1 MINESNKKLSIIY
14 THNILREF
22 SDENHLLTQTD
33 IANKIKQIYG
43 MECERKSVSTNIES
57 LIELGVDIV
66 KVPHKG
72 CFLGERTLEPSEV
85 SFIVDALFSS
95 KSISGNQAKGLSQK
109 LSNLLSK
116 YQRKKY
122 TYVYKADQIN
132 RTDNKELFYNIDI
145 INEAIEKH
153 KQIKFNYN
161 RYYFKDEE
169 KTRKPYIVNP
179 YFLINSQG
187 KYFLVCNYDY
197 YDEIGNYKVERIS
210 NIEILDSD
218 SKPITKVKGF
228 ENGIDITKYVN
239 ENIYMFAT
247 KTIKATVKIYDNWA
261 TSYVDEWFGNN
272 SRFYE
277 KDNQIFADIE
287 ANESSLIYWCL
298 QYGESIELVKPAEC
312 RQKIQC
318 ILQQMNDRYNRR

>member
-1 MINESNKKLSIIY
+1 MVKESKKKLSIIY
-14 THNILREF
+14 THNILKEY
-22 SDENHLLTQTD
+22 SDENHLLTQAD

-43 MECERKSVSTNIES
+43 MECERKSVATNIES
-57 LIELGVDIV
+57 LIGLGVDIV
-66 KVPHKG
+66 KVPRKG
-72 CFLGERTLEPSEV
+72 CFLGERALEPSEV

-122 TYVYKADQIN
+122 TYVYKAEQIN

-153 KQIKFNYN
+153 KQIKFDYK
-161 RYYFKDEE
+161 RFYFKNEE
-169 KTRKPYIVNP
+169 KIRKPYIVNP

-210 NIEILDSD
+210 NREILDSD
-218 SKPITKVKGF
+218 AKPITEVKGF

-247 KTIKATVKIYDNWA
+247 KAIKATLRIYDNWA
-261 TSYVDEWFGNN
+261 TSYVDEWFGKN
-272 SRFYE
+272 SRFFE
-277 KDNQIFADIE
+277 KDGNIFAEIDV
-287 ANESSLIYWCL
+287 NESSLIYWCL
-298 QYGESIELVKPAEC
+298 QYGECVELIKPQQTRDKIKSILE
-312 RQKIQC
+312 
-318 ILQQMNDRYNRR
+318 QMNKRYK

>member
-1 MINESNKKLSIIY
+1 MVKESKKKLSIIY
-14 THNILREF
+14 THNILKEY
-22 SDENHLLTQTD
+22 SDENHLLTQAD

-43 MECERKSVSTNIES
+43 MECERKSVATNIES
-57 LIELGVDIV
+57 LIGLGVDIV
-66 KVPHKG
+66 KVPRKG
-72 CFLGERTLEPSEV
+72 CFLGERALEPSEV

-122 TYVYKADQIN
+122 TYVYKAEQIN

-153 KQIKFNYN
+153 KQIKFDYK
-161 RYYFKDEE
+161 RFYFKNEE
-169 KTRKPYIVNP
+169 KIRKPYIVNP

-218 SKPITKVKGF
+218 TKPITEVKGF
-228 ENGIDITKYVN
+228 ENGIDITEYVN

-247 KTIKATVKIYDNWA
+247 KAIKATLRIYDNWA
-261 TSYVDEWFGNN
+261 TSYVDEWFGKN
-272 SRFYE
+272 SRFFE
-277 KDNQIFADIE
+277 KNGNIFAEIDV
-287 ANESSLIYWCL
+287 NESSLIYWCL
-298 QYGESIELVKPAEC
+298 QYGECVELIKPQQTRDKIKSILE
-312 RQKIQC
+312 
-318 ILQQMNDRYNRR
+318 QMNKRYK

>member
-1 MINESNKKLSIIY
+1 MVKESKKKLSIIY
-14 THNILREF
+14 THNILKEY
-22 SDENHLLTQTD
+22 SDENHLLTQAD

-43 MECERKSVSTNIES
+43 MECERKSVATNIES
-57 LIELGVDIV
+57 LIGLGVDIV
-66 KVPHKG
+66 KVPRKG
-72 CFLGERTLEPSEV
+72 CFLGERALEPSEV

-95 KSISGNQAKGLSQK
+95 KSISGNQAKRLSQK
-109 LSNLLSK
+109 LYNLLSK

-153 KQIKFNYN
+153 KQIKFDYK
-161 RYYFKDEE
+161 RFYFKNEE
-169 KTRKPYIVNP
+169 KIRKPYIVNP

-197 YDEIGNYKVERIS
+197 YDEIGNYKVERIG

-218 SKPITKVKGF
+218 AKPITEVKGF

-247 KTIKATVKIYDNWA
+247 KAIKATLRIYDNWA

-272 SRFYE
+272 SRFFE
-277 KDNQIFADIE
+277 KDGNIFAEIDV
-287 ANESSLIYWCL
+287 NESSLIYWCL
-298 QYGESIELVKPAEC
+298 QYGECVELIKPQQTRDKIKSILE
-312 RQKIQC
+312 
-318 ILQQMNDRYNRR
+318 QMNKRYK